1 MTQTKNTFFAIGTLL
16 LTTHFYSNAMLITKK
31 PLLLHPFQQKAL
43 RYCSQLSKSHTIN
56 IENIANYN
64 HERDEKIVSAIALKH
79 LPQLLSDVT
88 PRNSHK
94 MLENV
99 MSTLNDNTT
108 TSKIYLLDNKPAGF
122 INYYIKQPWKVSP
135 TLALG
140 PNAHINFLAI
150 DDEQHNKGIGSA
162 LLNYAIKDCDEHS
175 VHTITLSTTDWNLEK
190 YYTKFGFEAER
201 SSKYT
206 GCTKLKKQLR
216 PHQIFSLWSA
226 IRKWLYEFKQ

>member
-1 MTQTKNTFFAIGTLL
+1 MNG
-16 LTTHFYSNAMLITKK
+16 MLVLKK
-31 PLLLHPFQQKAL
+31 PLLLHSFQQKTL
-43 RYCSQLSKSHTIN
+43 YCNQLSKSHTIN
-56 IENIANYN
+56 TKNITNYN
-64 HERDEKIVSAIALKH
+64 HERDENIISAIALKH
-79 LPQLLSDVT
+79 LSQLLSDVT
-88 PRNSHK
+88 PCNQHA
-94 MLENV
+94 MLKNILD
-99 MSTLNDNTT
+99 TLNDNTT
-108 TSKIYLLDNKPAGF
+108 TSKVYLLNNKPAGF

-135 TLALG
+135 TLTLG

-162 LLNYAIKDCDEHS
+162 LLSYAIKDCNEHS

-190 YYTKFGFEAER
+190 YYTKFGFETKK

-206 GCTKLKKQLR
+206 GCTEFKKQLR